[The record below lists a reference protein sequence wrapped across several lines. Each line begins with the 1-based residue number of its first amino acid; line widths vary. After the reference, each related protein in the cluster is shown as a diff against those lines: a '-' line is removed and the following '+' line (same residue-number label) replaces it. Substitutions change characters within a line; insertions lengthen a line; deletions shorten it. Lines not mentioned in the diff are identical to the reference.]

1 MQHYFRNK
9 FIMMESLRIKNFK
22 NLKELTIERLSRVNL
37 IVGKNNVGKSS
48 LLEAVSIYITNG
60 EENWLRE
67 ILADRGEEIRNA
79 DGDRIDAEN
88 VKLHYISLFSEWEE
102 NYSKDFEIEIGTNDK
117 NEIPVRISQVYIR
130 EGKMGRT
137 STSFEAIHKEMIG
150 VQVDRNT
157 ITSAGLLVTSG
168 SQSNIIPYNKER
180 SYLNSFNEKYPFQYI
195 PLFMIGRFA
204 NAKLFDKISL
214 SPDEDY
220 VLDALRIINQDIN
233 RIRFIDTNEGRNS
246 ERIAVVTVKGS
257 DKRYRLSSMGD
268 GINRILTII
277 LALLNCKDGVL
288 LLDEFETGLHYSVQ
302 DQLWEIIFM
311 LSEKLNVQVFVTTH
325 SNDCV
330 GSFTRTNPGVGQ
342 LIRLVNHEGSII
354 PTILDD
360 TEELR
365 FASNN
370 SVEMR

>member
-1 MQHYFRNK
+1 MV
-9 FIMMESLRIKNFK
+9 ESLHIKNFK
-22 NLKELTIERLSRVNL
+22 NFKDLTIERLGKVNL

-48 LLEAVSIYITNG
+48 LLEAISIYITNG
-60 EENWLRE
+60 EENWLR
-67 ILADRGEEIRNA
+67 ILLADRGEAIRDDDENEINA
-79 DGDRIDAEN
+79 DN
-88 VKLHYISLFSEWEE
+88 VKHHYISLFSGWEE
-102 NYSKDFEIEIGTNDK
+102 NYNGDFEMEFGTKAKGEIS
-117 NEIPVRISQVYIR
+117 VRISQVYIR
-130 EGKMGRT
+130 EGKRGA
-137 STSFEAIHKEMIG
+137 STSMEAFHEGMIG
-150 VQVDRNT
+150 TQVERSS
-157 ITSAGLLVTSG
+157 ITSAGLLITSG
-168 SQSNIIPYNKER
+168 TQSNIIPYNKKR
-180 SYLNSFNEKYPFQYI
+180 SYLNVFKEKCPFQHI
-195 PLFMIGRFA
+195 PVYMIGRYA
-204 NAKLFDKISL
+204 NAKLFDNISL

-220 VLDALRIINQDIN
+220 VLDALKIINPDIN
-233 RIRFIDTNEGRNS
+233 RIRFIDANEGRNS

-330 GSFTRTNPGVGQ
+330 NSFARTNKQGVGQ
-342 LIRLVNHEGSII
+342 LIRLVNQNGNIVS
-354 PTILDD
+354 TIFDNNED
-360 TEELR
+360 LR

>member
-1 MQHYFRNK
+1 
-9 FIMMESLRIKNFK
+9 MMESLHIKNFK
-22 NLKELTIERLSRVNL
+22 NLKELTIEKLGKVNL

-48 LLEAVSIYITNG
+48 LLEAITIFITNG

-88 VKLHYISLFSEWEE
+88 VKQHYISLFSEWEE

-150 VQVDRNT
+150 VQVDRNS

-180 SYLNSFNEKYPFQYI
+180 SYLNSFNEKCPFQYI

-302 DQLWEIIFM
+302 DQLWEIVFM

-330 GSFTRTNPGVGQ
+330 GSFARTNKSGVGQ

-365 FASNN
+365 FAFNN

>member
-1 MQHYFRNK
+1 M
-9 FIMMESLRIKNFK
+9 IESLHIRNFK
-22 NLKELTIERLSRVNL
+22 NFKELTIERLGNVNL

-48 LLEAVSIYITNG
+48 LLEAISIYITNG
-60 EENWLRE
+60 EENWLRML
-67 ILADRGEEIRNA
+67 LADRGEAIRDDERDEVNA
-79 DGDRIDAEN
+79 DNI
-88 VKLHYISLFSEWEE
+88 KHHYISLFTGWEE
-102 NYSKDFEIEIGTNDK
+102 NYNGDFEMVFGTK
-117 NEIPVRISQVYIR
+117 AKKEIPVRISQVYIR
-130 EGKMGRT
+130 EGKRGA
-137 STSFEAIHKEMIG
+137 STSMEAFHEGMIG
-150 VQVDRNT
+150 NQVERSS
-157 ITSAGLLVTSG
+157 ITGAGLLVTSG
-168 SQSNIIPYNKER
+168 TQSNIISYNKKR
-180 SYLNSFNEKYPFQYI
+180 SYLNVFKEKCPFQHI
-195 PLFMIGRFA
+195 PVYMIDRIA
-204 NAKLFDKISL
+204 NAKLFDNISL

-220 VLDALRIINQDIN
+220 VLDALRIINPDIN

-302 DQLWEIIFM
+302 DQLWKIIFM

-330 GSFTRTNPGVGQ
+330 SSFARTNKQGVGQ
-342 LIRLVNHEGSII
+342 LIRLVNHNGDIV
-354 PTILDD
+354 PTVFYDVED
-360 TEELR
+360 LR

-370 SVEMR
+370 SVELR

>member
-1 MQHYFRNK
+1 
-9 FIMMESLRIKNFK
+9 MESLHIKNFK
-22 NLKELTIERLSRVNL
+22 SFKNLTIERLRKVNL

-48 LLEAVSIYITNG
+48 LLEAITIYITNG
-60 EENWLRE
+60 EENWMRE
-67 ILADRGEEIRNA
+67 ILADRGEEIRNV
-79 DGDRIDAEN
+79 DGDRIDAER
-88 VKLHYISLFSEWEE
+88 VKQHYISLFSDWEE
-102 NYSKDFEIEIGTNDK
+102 NYSKDFEIEIGTNVKD
-117 NEIPVRISQVYIR
+117 EIPVRISQIYIR

-137 STSFEAIHKEMIG
+137 STSFEAINKEMIG
-150 VQVDRNT
+150 VQVDRNS

-168 SQSNIIPYNKER
+168 NQSNIIPYNKER
-180 SYLNSFNEKYPFQYI
+180 SYLNSFSEKCPFQYI
-195 PLFMIGRFA
+195 PLFLIGRSA
-204 NAKLFDKISL
+204 NAKLFDRISL

-220 VLDALRIINQDIN
+220 VLDALKIINPDIN
-233 RIRFIDTNEGRNS
+233 RLRFIDTNEGRNS
-246 ERIAVVTVKGS
+246 ERIAVVTVKDS

-277 LALLNCKDGVL
+277 LALLNCKNGIL

-330 GSFTRTNPGVGQ
+330 DSFARTNKPGVGQ
-342 LIRLVNHEGSII
+342 LIRLVNHEGTIV

>member
-1 MQHYFRNK
+1 
-9 FIMMESLRIKNFK
+9 MMESLHIKNFK
-22 NLKELTIERLSRVNL
+22 NFKNLTIERLRKVNL

-48 LLEAVSIYITNG
+48 LLEAISIYITNG
-60 EENWLRE
+60 EDNWLRE
-67 ILADRGEEIRNA
+67 ILADRGEEIRNT
-79 DGDRIDAEN
+79 DGDKTDAEN
-88 VKLHYISLFSEWEE
+88 VKQHYISLFSEWEE
-102 NYSKDFEIEIGTNDK
+102 NYSKDFNIEIGTNDEG
-117 NEIPVRISQVYIR
+117 EIPVRISQVYIR

-137 STSFEAIHKEMIG
+137 STSFEAVHKEMIG
-150 VQVDRNT
+150 VEIDRNS
-157 ITSAGLLVTSG
+157 ITGAGLLITSG
-168 SQSNIIPYNKER
+168 SQSNIIQYNKER
-180 SYLNSFNEKYPFQYI
+180 SYLNSFNEKCPFQYI
-195 PLFMIGRFA
+195 PMFMIGRFA

-220 VLDALRIINQDIN
+220 VLDALRIINPDIN

-277 LALLNCKDGVL
+277 LALLNCKNGVL

-330 GSFTRTNPGVGQ
+330 GSFARTNKPGVGQ
-342 LIRLVNHEGSII
+342 LIRLVNHEGAIV

>member
-1 MQHYFRNK
+1 
-9 FIMMESLRIKNFK
+9 MESLHIKNFK
-22 NLKELTIERLSRVNL
+22 NFKELTIDKLRKVNL

-48 LLEAVSIYITNG
+48 LLEAISIYITNG
-60 EENWLRE
+60 EENWLRVL
-67 ILADRGEEIRNA
+67 LADRGEAIRDDEGSEMNP
-79 DGDRIDAEN
+79 EN
-88 VKLHYISLFSEWEE
+88 VKNHYISLFSGWEE
-102 NYSKDFEIEIGTNDK
+102 NYNGDFEMVFGTNAND
-117 NEIPVRISQVYIR
+117 EIPVRISQVYIR
-130 EGKMGRT
+130 EGKRGA
-137 STSFEAIHKEMIG
+137 STQMEAFREDMIG
-150 VQVDRNT
+150 VQVDKSS
-157 ITSAGLLVTSG
+157 ITGAGLLVTSG
-168 SQSNIIPYNKER
+168 TQSNIISYSKKR
-180 SYLNSFNEKYPFQYI
+180 SYLKVFNEKFPFQYI
-195 PLFMIGRFA
+195 PMYMIDRVA
-204 NAKLFDKISL
+204 NAKLFDNISL

-220 VLDALRIINQDIN
+220 VLDALRIINPTIS
-233 RIRFIDTNEGRNS
+233 RIRFIDANEGRNS

-277 LALLNCKDGVL
+277 LALLNCKDGIL

-330 GSFTRTNPGVGQ
+330 NSFARTNRQGVGQ
-342 LIRLVNHEGSII
+342 LIRLVNQNGNIVS
-354 PTILDD
+354 TIFDD
-360 TEELR
+360 IEELR

>member
-1 MQHYFRNK
+1 
-9 FIMMESLRIKNFK
+9 MESLHIKNFK
-22 NLKELTIERLSRVNL
+22 NLKELTIEKLGKVNL

-48 LLEAVSIYITNG
+48 LLEALTIFITNG

-88 VKLHYISLFSEWEE
+88 VKQHYISLFSEWEE

-150 VQVDRNT
+150 VQVDRNS

-180 SYLNSFNEKYPFQYI
+180 SYLNSFNEKCPFQYI

-302 DQLWEIIFM
+302 DQLWEIVFM

-330 GSFTRTNPGVGQ
+330 GSFARTNKSGVGQ

-365 FASNN
+365 FAFNN